1 MIVERGT
8 FVFQWRETITDF
20 APPPSIGVAR
30 VSRLSLVC
38 ARRIQPSGVAEC
50 LPQQVIDLAIDA
62 AQFVVCPASQC
73 LKYARIRSQ

>member
-38 ARRIQPSGVAEC
+38 ARRIQPSGVAER